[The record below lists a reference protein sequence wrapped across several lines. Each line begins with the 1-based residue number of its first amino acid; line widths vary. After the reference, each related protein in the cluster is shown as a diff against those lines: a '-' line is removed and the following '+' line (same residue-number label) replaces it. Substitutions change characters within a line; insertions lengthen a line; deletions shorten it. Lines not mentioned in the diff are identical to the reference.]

1 MRVENPKLVVEPG
14 AGRTGKLAMVAYQ
27 FQHLQCS
34 LSVFYQKLFDP
45 RTSGPETGHRE
56 RYWNL
61 FHMLCQNSTMQAALD
76 VCLHTQVPGLVSWTK
91 ASLLLAIDDTIDSL
105 MKRIGR
111 NGSDIKDITRLSV
124 IFSTAKS
131 TIYPGEYE
139 DVMMEELTV
148 YL

>member
-1 MRVENPKLVVEPG
+1 
-14 AGRTGKLAMVAYQ
+14 
-27 FQHLQCS
+27 
-34 LSVFYQKLFDP
+34 
-45 RTSGPETGHRE
+45 
-56 RYWNL
+56 
-61 FHMLCQNSTMQAALD
+61 MQAALD

-131 TIYPGEYE
+131 TVYPGEYRGRDDGGINCVLIACREAGRQE
-139 DVMMEELTV
+139 DISIEENANDKVYVIIHTV
-148 YL
+148 

>member
-1 MRVENPKLVVEPG
+1 
-14 AGRTGKLAMVAYQ
+14 
-27 FQHLQCS
+27 
-34 LSVFYQKLFDP
+34 
-45 RTSGPETGHRE
+45 
-56 RYWNL
+56 
-61 FHMLCQNSTMQAALD
+61 MQAALD